1 MIIKSVPSDQ
11 PSEAKFSPVYD
22 WRSIEPR
29 VRRFTKEAGLR
40 GQVEKALGGKRQVG
54 YVEGPPTLNGV
65 PHIGHIRGRIM
76 KDLWYRYSTLLLKKN
91 VVFRAGWDCQGLPVE
106 LQAEKELGLSGNKW
120 DDLKQ
125 IGEEKLVEACKR
137 LLDKYLQSWE
147 DADDLLGL
155 LLDHSKAYMTYR
167 DSYIEREW
175 RFLERAWDKGILGE
189 GFKVVPYCPSCMT
202 SLSHAEAV
210 LGYETLED
218 PSLYYKVRASDGSYL
233 VIWTTMP
240 FTVVTDEMVGVKP
253 EADYSY
259 VRVGGETW
267 VLGEERKAALAKELG
282 VELGEVVKTVKGRD
296 LDGLRYEH
304 PLVKLIPGLER
315 LQAQGSIHMV
325 VAEEFVDTGT
335 GTGLVHLSPANGEED
350 FLVAGRRN
358 VPVFAPIDDR
368 VRFTQ
373 DAGRFAGLYVR
384 DADSVVSKLLAES
397 GNLVSEG
404 RLEHEYPTCWRSG
417 HRLVW
422 VARREYFY
430 WIDRVKE
437 SLVEAAE
444 KVEYYF
450 DQPRNRFIEF
460 IKQSP
465 PWCISR
471 ERVWGTPLPIWVC
484 TKCKEKVPAFSRK
497 SIVEKALELPDGEGF
512 ELHRPWI
519 DRIALRCP
527 KCGSPSRREPF
538 VLDTWH
544 NSGSAPLSAFTDSER
559 AALVP
564 VEHLTEGID
573 QTRGWA
579 YTLLVLNVIY
589 QGKPV
594 APYGAFL
601 FQGHVLDEKGRKM
614 SKSLGNVLDAL
625 QMLNEGSVDL
635 LRYYIMWKSSPVD
648 ALSLDPKEMS
658 GRPYQVL
665 NTLYHLHVYLWQNGQ
680 EDGFD
685 PRRHTVKWAK
695 ARRLLTQ
702 VDLWLLYSLQE
713 AAESVVSAYG
723 AGRYN
728 EACKELE
735 RQIVEVVSQGYVRM
749 VRNELWDD
757 TPRAKSRRLAI
768 FAVLG
773 HALSTL
779 DSLLHPVSP
788 FLTEYLHQEVF
799 SGSPWKR
806 PLLLGDLPKVA
817 LPKGAKGESE
827 AVEFALAV
835 EGACN
840 SARVKAKLKRRW
852 PLRAMAVY
860 VPPAKAA
867 KMKRA
872 RRLVELLCNVKK
884 VTFATR
890 VSSLP
895 VTVSLTPNRSQIGA
909 QFKEKTNEVLSQLR
923 PLEGDEAWEAYRS
936 GSSIGL
942 AAANGERLE
951 VPVSAM
957 EFSFRGTGDWEAAA
971 KGETIVAIEKVRD
984 DRLMAEGVERDVA
997 RRLQALRKK
1006 RGYSPAAVL
1015 ARASVAGLDEET
1027 VSMLS
1032 PLKKHLAFLVR
1043 VKLVEVASE
1052 MAEGPEWEEDELDGR
1067 PIYLDVSG
1075 GLAPRKKP
1083 ARKRGRKP
1091 RR

>member
-1 MIIKSVPSDQ
+1 MIIKSVPTDQ
-11 PSEAKFSPVYD
+11 ASEAKFSTVYD

-29 VRRFTKEAGLR
+29 VRRFTKEAKVLR
-40 GQVEKALGGKRQVG
+40 QVSKALGRKREVG

-137 LLDKYLQSWE
+137 LLNKYLQAWE

-167 DSYIEREW
+167 DAYIEREW
-175 RFLERAWDKGILGE
+175 RFLERAWEKGVLGE

-253 EADYSY
+253 DADYSY
-259 VRVGGETW
+259 VKVGGETW

-282 VELGEVVKTVKGRD
+282 LELGETLRTVKGRD
-296 LDGLRYEH
+296 LDGVAYEH
-304 PLVKLIPGLER
+304 PLLGLIPGLEK
-315 LQAQGSIHMV
+315 LHALGSVHKV

-350 FLVAGRRN
+350 FLVATRRR

-368 VRFTQ
+368 VRFTEE
-373 DAGRFAGLYVR
+373 AGQFAGLYVR
-384 DADSVVSKLLAES
+384 DADSVVSKLLRES
-397 GNLVSEG
+397 GNLVNEG
-404 RLEHEYPTCWRSG
+404 TLEHEYPTCWRSG

-430 WIDRVKE
+430 WIDRIKE
-437 SLVEAAE
+437 SLVDAAE

-484 TKCKEKVPAFSRK
+484 TKCREKVPAFSRK
-497 SIVEKALELPDGEGF
+497 SIVEKAVDLPDGKDF

-519 DRIALRCP
+519 DRIELKCP
-527 KCGSPSRREPF
+527 KCGGPSRREPF

-544 NSGSAPLSAFTDSER
+544 NSGSAPLSAFTDAER

-594 APYGAFL
+594 APYRAFL

-648 ALSLDPKEMS
+648 ALSLDTKEMA

-665 NTLYHLHVYLWQNGQ
+665 NTLYHLHVYLWQNGEQ
-680 EDGFD
+680 DGFD
-685 PRRHTVKWAK
+685 PRRHSVKWARGRK
-695 ARRLLTQ
+695 LLTQ
-702 VDLWLLYSLQE
+702 VDLWLLHNLDR
-713 AAESVVSAYG
+713 AAASVSAAYG
-723 AGRYN
+723 EGRYN

-735 RQIVEVVSQGYVRM
+735 HQVVEVLSQGYVRM

-757 TPRAKSRRLAI
+757 TPRAKPRRLAI

-773 HALSTL
+773 HALSTI
-779 DSLLHPVSP
+779 DELLHPVSP
-788 FLTEYLHQEVF
+788 YLTEYLYQEVF
-799 SGSPWKR
+799 ASSPWGR
-806 PLLLGDLPKVA
+806 PLLLEDVPELA
-817 LPKGAKGESE
+817 LPKAAAAESE

-860 VPPAKAA
+860 VSPEKAA

-872 RRLVELLCNVKK
+872 QKLIALLCNVKK

-909 QFKEKTNEVLSQLR
+909 LFKEKTNDVLSQLK
-923 PLEGDEAWEAYRS
+923 PLEGDQAWETFRS
-936 GSSIGL
+936 ASPTRVTS
-942 AAANGERLE
+942 AKGERLE
-951 VPVSAM
+951 VPTSAM

-1015 ARASVAGLDEET
+1015 AKARVAGLDDET
-1027 VSMLS
+1027 VAMLS
-1032 PLKKHLAFLVR
+1032 PLRKHLAFLVR
-1043 VKLVEVASE
+1043 VKEVEVA
-1052 MAEGPEWEEDELDGR
+1052 AEKGEGAEWEEDELDGR

-1075 GLAPRKKP
+1075 GLSPRKKP
-1083 ARKRGRKP
+1083 AGKRRRKS
-1091 RR
+1091 